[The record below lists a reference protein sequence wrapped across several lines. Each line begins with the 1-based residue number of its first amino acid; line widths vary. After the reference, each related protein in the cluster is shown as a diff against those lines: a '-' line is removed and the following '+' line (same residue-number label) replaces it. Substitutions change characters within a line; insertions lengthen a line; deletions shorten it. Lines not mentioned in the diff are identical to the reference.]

1 MTDETTTTVA
11 AALEI
16 LGSEDPNTTPF
27 MREQQR
33 LLERAVA
40 HVTDAIALLGE
51 LETNASDYIDAR
63 DGETHDGTMVCLPED
78 HPARETLYSLE
89 DWIASL
95 ENVEGEINPS
105 TYNLDPIKERKHVQ
119 NL

>member
-1 MTDETTTTVA
+1 
-11 AALEI
+11 
-16 LGSEDPNTTPF
+16 
-27 MREQQR
+27 
-33 LLERAVA
+33 
-40 HVTDAIALLGE
+40 
-51 LETNASDYIDAR
+51 
-63 DGETHDGTMVCLPED
+63 MVCLPED